1 MSLIEINWQP
11 DRKQLR
17 GFGFASLIATTAIS
31 LLLYFLRDLPIY
43 WAAAIFVVGFI
54 IFLSSRLYLRLTKVF
69 YLALTAVT
77 SPIGFVISFLL
88 MAVFFFLLIT
98 PLSLIFRLIGRDS
111 LNRKFDPDTSSYW
124 ETHCQPDSLDR
135 YFHQF

>member
-1 MSLIEINWQP
+1 MSLIEINWHP

-17 GFGFASLIATTAIS
+17 GFGFAALIATTAIS
-31 LLLYFLRDLPIY
+31 LLLYFIKGLPIY
-43 WAAAIFVVGFI
+43 WAAAIFVFGFI

-88 MAVFFFLLIT
+88 MAVFYYLLIT
-98 PLSLIFRLIGRDS
+98 PLSLIFRLIGRDP
-111 LNRKFDPDTSSYW
+111 LNRKFDPDASSYW
-124 ETHCQPDSLDR
+124 QTHYQPDSLDR

>member
-1 MSLIEINWQP
+1 MSLIEINWHP

-17 GFGFASLIATTAIS
+17 GFGFAALIATTAIS
-31 LLLYFLRDLPIY
+31 LLLYFIKDLPIY
-43 WAAAIFVVGFI
+43 WAAVIFVFGFI

-88 MAVFFFLLIT
+88 MAVFYYLLIT

-124 ETHCQPDSLDR
+124 ETHCQPDGPDR